1 MRYKVKHVID
11 TGERWRAAMSD
22 AVFKENV
29 RAWLEVHCPPTCRG
43 KDNILP
49 DIIWGGREFT
59 YDHPDVEKWMNA
71 LIGKGW
77 TVPAWPAE
85 YGGGGLS
92 ADEVQVLKEEMSAI
106 GTYSPLF
113 SYGMSMLGP
122 ALLEYATEEQK
133 REHLPKIASGEIRWC
148 QGYSEPGAGS
158 DLASLQCRAVREG
171 DSYIVTGQKIWTS
184 TADKSDWIFC
194 LVRTDTQAPKHE
206 GISFLLID
214 MASPG
219 VSTRPIE
226 LISGASPFCETFF
239 DEVRVPVANRIHEEN
254 RGWTVAKALLQHE
267 RTMLSA
273 SNRRSKVA
281 APGRGLLEVAREA
294 LRTPD
299 GALPDDSLRAEI
311 ARLQMDRL
319 CYETLHQKNVEAREA
334 GHGMGPEGSMFKLY
348 LSELNQRTSDLRQKL
363 NGSDSLVWD
372 GDGIDEKE
380 IATTREWLYGKAA
393 TILGGTSE
401 IQLNIIAKRVLGLPD

>member
-1 MRYKVKHVID
+1 M
-11 TGERWRAAMSD
+11 T
-22 AVFKENV
+22 KEEFRVQV
-29 RAWLEVHCPPTCRG
+29 RTWLDDHCPPACRG
-43 KDNILP
+43 KGSILP
-49 DIIWGGREFT
+49 DIIWGGRQFT
-59 YDHPDVEKWMNA
+59 YAHPDVERWVKA
-71 LIGKGW
+71 LVDKGW
-77 TVPAWPAE
+77 TVPSWPAA
-85 YGGGGLS
+85 YGGAGLS
-92 ADEVQVLKEEMSAI
+92 AEEVQVLHEEMSAI

-133 REHLPKIASGEIRWC
+133 RTHLPKIASGEIRWC

-158 DLASLQCRAVREG
+158 DLASLQCSAVRDG
-171 DSYIVTGQKIWTS
+171 DDYIVTGQKIWTS

-194 LVRTDTQAPKHE
+194 LVRTDTHAPKHE

-239 DEVRVPVANRIHEEN
+239 DDVRVPVENRIHEEN
-254 RGWTVAKALLQHE
+254 KGWTVAKALLQHE

-273 SNRRSKVA
+273 SNRRSKVSV
-281 APGRGLLEVAREA
+281 PGRGLLEVTRDS
-294 LRTPD
+294 LRTPE
-299 GALPDDSLRAEI
+299 GSLPDDTLRAEI
-311 ARLQMDRL
+311 AQVQMDRL
-319 CYETLHQKNVEAREA
+319 CYETLHQKNTEAREA

-348 LSELNQRTSDLRQKL
+348 LSELNQRTSDLRQRL

-380 IATTREWLYGKAA
+380 IAITREWLYGKAA

-401 IQLNIIAKRVLGLPD
+401 VQLNIIAKRVLGLPD

>member
-1 MRYKVKHVID
+1 MINDGFR
-11 TGERWRAAMSD
+11 
-22 AVFKENV
+22 NQV
-29 RAWLEVHCPPTCRG
+29 RAWLDDHCPPTCRG
-43 KDNILP
+43 KDSILP
-49 DIIWGGREFT
+49 DIVWGGRQFT
-59 YDHPDVEKWMNA
+59 YSHSDVERWVKA
-71 LIGKGW
+71 LVEQGW
-77 TVPAWPAE
+77 TVPSWPAE
-85 YGGGGLS
+85 YGGAGLS
-92 ADEVQVLKEEMSAI
+92 AEEVQVLNEEMSAI

-122 ALLEYATEEQK
+122 ALLEYATEKQK
-133 REHLPKIASGEIRWC
+133 RTHLPKIASGEIRWC

-158 DLASLQCRAVREG
+158 DLAGLQCRAVIDG
-171 DSYIVTGQKIWTS
+171 DDYIVNGQKIWTS

-239 DEVRVPVANRIHEEN
+239 DDVRVPIENRIYEEN
-254 RGWTVAKALLQHE
+254 KGWTVAKALLQHE

-273 SNRRSKVA
+273 SNRRSKVSV
-281 APGRGLLEVAREA
+281 PGRGLLEVARDSFRVPEG
-294 LRTPD
+294 L
-299 GALPDDSLRAEI
+299 LPDDTLRAEI
-311 ARLQMDRL
+311 AQVQMDRL
-319 CYETLHQKNVEAREA
+319 CYETLHQKNTEARKA

-348 LSELNQRTSDLRQKL
+348 LSELNQRTADLRQRL
-363 NGSDSLVWD
+363 NGGDSLVWD
-372 GDGIDEKE
+372 GDGIDENE
-380 IATTREWLYGKAA
+380 IAITREWLYGKAA

-401 IQLNIIAKRVLGLPD
+401 VQLNIIAKRVLGLPD